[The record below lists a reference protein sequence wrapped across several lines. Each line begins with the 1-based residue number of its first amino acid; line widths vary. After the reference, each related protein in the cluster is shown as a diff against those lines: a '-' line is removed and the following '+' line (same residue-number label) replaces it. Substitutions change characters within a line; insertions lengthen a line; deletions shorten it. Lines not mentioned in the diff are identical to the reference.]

1 MSDLPDNMMCLPDF
15 RLWASFILA
24 SPCRGTKGH
33 GETCL
38 LGIQFVLER
47 SKFAHMQTHLDTW
60 SKEWQLSIPEQ
71 RTLYLA
77 AADVLRLSKVCAGM
91 LSPG

>member
-1 MSDLPDNMMCLPDF
+1 LSDLPDDMICQLDF
-15 RLWASFILA
+15 RLWACTILA
-24 SPCRGTKGH
+24 SPCHDIKGH

-38 LGIQFVLER
+38 LGTQFVLDTFE
-47 SKFAHMQTHLDTW
+47 FARMQTHLDTW

-77 AADVLRLSKVCAGM
+77 AADVLRLSKV
-91 LSPG
+91 